1 MIISVDPEKAFDK
14 IQHPF
19 MIKNLQETGMQG
31 TYLKIIKAIYDKHRA
46 KIVVTGKKL
55 KAFPLKSGTKQGSP
69 LSPVLFNIVW
79 RF

>member
-1 MIISVDPEKAFDK
+1 
-14 IQHPF
+14 
-19 MIKNLQETGMQG
+19 MIKKRKTSSESRHRRNIPHRRN
-31 TYLKIIKAIYDKHRA
+31 IIKAIYDKHRA